1 MAALTPKF
9 PHMLHG
15 GDYNPDQW
23 RDRQDILEEDVRL
36 FKAAGINTVS
46 LGIFA
51 WSAIEPE
58 KDRFEFEWLDE
69 VIDRLW
75 KNGIYVDLATPSGA
89 RPQWL
94 AQEYPSVLRTGA
106 DGRRAFFGH
115 RHNHCYTSPDYRERV
130 RIIDTKLAQRYGSHP
145 AVIMWHISN
154 EFGGECHCELCQEE
168 FRSWLKKK
176 YGTLDRLNHAWWTGF
191 WSHTYTDWSQLRSPS
206 WLGETSIHALD
217 LDWQRFVTDRTI
229 DFMKWEISAVK
240 SVCPDI
246 PVTANLM
253 GLYCCELD
261 YYKLGRELD
270 IVSWDSYPA
279 WHSGDDFITARNES
293 LSHDMMRTI
302 KDQPFLLMECTPS
315 TTNWQPLS
323 RHKRPGMHELS
334 VMNAIA
340 HGSDSAMYFQLRQSR
355 GSAEKFHSAVIS
367 HTGTA
372 DTRIFREVSRTGR
385 DIAALSDAVYGSTVP
400 AQTAIIFD
408 PENKW
413 ILDKI
418 QGPRNAGLD
427 YFGQL
432 QDWYDYF
439 FRSGINVDIPDPES
453 ELSGYRLIIAPML
466 YMFRSGIQDKLREFV
481 RSGGILIATALT
493 GTADSTD
500 LCFTGEAT
508 EEKLSDVFGC
518 WTEETD
524 ALDDGEYK
532 DIFPDGRVKLL
543 WERVRLTSG
552 ETAAEF
558 HDPFFGDSPAV
569 VKNRFG
575 KGTAYRVCGAPDTAA
590 IHKLIE
596 NALTENG
603 CSMERAVNA
612 PLPDGVS
619 ASYRVKDGRKLVF
632 LQNFTPSLT
641 EARLD
646 GDYRDLLTGAVL
658 SCTELPGYGFSVL
671 EKL

>member
-603 CSMERAVNA
+603 CSMERAVNS

>member
-439 FRSGINVDIPDPES
+439 VRSGINVDIPDPES